1 MLATATKTGRSV
13 DKFLLYHFLLVTG
26 IALLVTP
33 LITQDKTLG
42 LTLLVSLQIALTCIS
57 TLIGINMGQR
67 LDRRAATLLFSVW
80 MLVWP
85 VHLI

>member
-1 MLATATKTGRSV
+1 MLATANKTGRSV

-33 LITQDKTLG
+33 LITQDKTFG

-57 TLIGINMGQR
+57 TLIGFNMGHR
-67 LDRRAATLLFSVW
+67 LDRGAATLLFSVW
-80 MLVWP
+80 MLVWL